1 MSRTLSN
8 LTLFTMGYIYV
19 TTKQRQQDVEKEERE
34 NRREDRE
41 VAREQREM
49 RAVERATER
58 EEREFERAICEKE
71 TQQLERNKQARERA
85 QERRAVNKDFRER
98 DQVRRAALLRY
109 FDEEGDILYDVNKPT
124 NFPYP
129 DPTDPYFI
137 ATTPTADAD
146 KGIHRSKL
154 LNRVRHD
161 VDTFK
166 DIIDPASEKKQP
178 VVSMSQI
185 YPTDENRYYSSVSS
199 NGSPGPA
206 PSGDVPRPPAS
217 TVTAGD
223 VVQQHDLELNAAVAS
238 GHYGPTLP
246 RPQN

>member
-137 ATTPTADAD
+137 ATTPTAVTGAD

-154 LNRVRHD
+154 LNRVRHE
-161 VDTFK
+161 VDSFK
-166 DIIDPASEKKQP
+166 DVIDPASEKKQP
-178 VVSMSQI
+178 VVPMSHT
-185 YPTDENRYYSSVSS
+185 YPTNENHYSSASS
-199 NGSPGPA
+199 EGSPGPA
-206 PSGDVPRPPAS
+206 PRGDAPQPPAS
-217 TVTAGD
+217 AVIAD
-223 VVQQHDLELNAAVAS
+223 DLELNAAVAS
-238 GHYGPTLP
+238 GYCGPINP
-246 RPQN
+246 R